1 MVGVDIAPTM
11 LEQARRKA
19 EGRANLS
26 FEVADASALP
36 QGAASFDLV
45 TAANMIP
52 FFDELA
58 RVVRPGGTL
67 VVSFSLGP
75 QTPIYVP
82 PERLRKELGA
92 RGFTEFA
99 EIDAGRGS
107 AFVARK
113 R

>member
-1 MVGVDIAPTM
+1 
-11 LEQARRKA
+11 
-19 EGRANLS
+19 
-26 FEVADASALP
+26 
-36 QGAASFDLV
+36 
-45 TAANMIP
+45 
-52 FFDELA
+52 
-58 RVVRPGGTL
+58 VRPGGTL